1 MKIVDNS
8 WKDFFEAE
16 FKKDY
21 IKTLKNKLEERKN
34 DGAIIY
40 PKEDNIF
47 EVYKMVDVKDVKV
60 VIIGQDPY
68 HGENQAHGLAF
79 SVNEGIKIPPSL
91 KNMYK
96 ELENSVEG
104 FTMPN
109 HGYLKKWSEQGV
121 FLLNNV
127 LTVEQAS
134 PDSHK
139 KFGWEIFTDNTIKY
153 IDENC
158 DDVVFVLWGGN
169 AKKKTKLLNKN
180 KNLILTAA
188 HPSPLSVYRGF
199 YGCNHFNLINEY
211 LVSKSRKPIDWK
223 I

>member
-1 MKIVDNS
+1 MKIIENS
-8 WKDFFEAE
+8 WKDFFESE

-21 IKTLKNKLEERKN
+21 IVELENKIQERKDN
-34 DGAIIY
+34 GAIIY
-40 PKEDNIF
+40 PEEDKIF
-47 EVYKMVDVKDVKV
+47 EAYKMIELNDIKV

-68 HGENQAHGLAF
+68 HGKNQAHGLAF
-79 SVNEGIKIPPSL
+79 SVNKGIKIPPSL

-96 ELENSVEG
+96 ELENSVEN
-104 FTMPN
+104 FKMPE
-109 HGYLKKWSEQGV
+109 HGYLKSWSEQGV

-127 LTVEQAS
+127 LTVEEAS

-139 KFGWEIFTDNTIKY
+139 NFGWEVFTDNTIKF

-158 DDVVFVLWGGN
+158 ENVVFVLWGGN
-169 AKKKTKLLNKN
+169 AKKKIKILNKN

-211 LVSKSRKPIDWK
+211 LISKNRTPINWNL
-223 I
+223 